1 MLLFF
6 LQYIL
11 IFLGKLV
18 IFENMAIIV
27 KSIEYFLFNIGGY
40 FDGCNEI
47 RILGDLFET
56 SKSKEDYINILPDP
70 NCELSPILKKE
81 LITILNEIYLVKWDR
96 KYYNNE
102 ICDGTQW
109 ELEIRYNNRKTSKIS
124 FGSNEYPKL
133 TKAKGETLVESSES
147 YSKEFK
153 KLLKILNKIADEKN
167 FFQ

>member
-1 MLLFF
+1 M
-6 LQYIL
+6 
-11 IFLGKLV
+11 G
-18 IFENMAIIV
+18 IIV

-70 NCELSPILKKE
+70 NCELSPVLKQE
-81 LITILNEIYLVKWDR
+81 LITILNEIHLVKWDR

-109 ELEIRYNNRKTSKIS
+109 ELEIRYNNRKTSKI
-124 FGSNEYPKL
+124 
-133 TKAKGETLVESSES
+133 
-147 YSKEFK
+147 
-153 KLLKILNKIADEKN
+153 
-167 FFQ
+167 